1 MATRVMV
8 SCSHFSVVDMKL
20 MREVVGV
27 KHFLAVDSEG
37 SGWLQ
42 PRNVKADPNPN
53 LCSSSPHFWNGALA
67 FKQQQGACAATLSGT
82 GMGGV
87 AALVPKLVSPKTILQ
102 GKKFRAIPSSSS
114 FSFSS
119 QLLQTNLTS
128 KLSISSSA
136 HSSTRIRSMGGIP
149 SSTFI
154 QGLERLP
161 CSEFFRSPWLSR
173 NSKFSIS
180 LYGQEMKEQSIGLNL
195 GHHKD
200 NEDDVRSNES
210 RIVGP
215 QNELDCSPIEEEK
228 EVEKSSWFPRWITFI
243 SEDGKTMLADFAMS
257 ILFRWFVAEPRF
269 IPSLSMYPTFEV
281 GDRIIAEKVSY
292 LFRNPSVN
300 DIVIFKP
307 PRILLEKGFSSAEV
321 FIKRVVAKAGDLVQV
336 LNGKLVVNGLVRS
349 EDFVAEPAAYDM
361 KPYRVPKG
369 HVFVMG
375 DNRNKSLD
383 SHVWGPLPTE
393 NILGRSVVRYWP
405 PARLGSTVFDADQLL
420 KNALPLLHAK
430 ETPVS

>member
-1 MATRVMV
+1 
-8 SCSHFSVVDMKL
+8 
-20 MREVVGV
+20 
-27 KHFLAVDSEG
+27 
-37 SGWLQ
+37 
-42 PRNVKADPNPN
+42 
-53 LCSSSPHFWNGALA
+53 
-67 FKQQQGACAATLSGT
+67 
-82 GMGGV
+82 MGGV

-281 GDRIIAEKVSY
+281 GDRIIAEKVS
-292 LFRNPSVN
+292 LVSFFAVKSWLCNKVLTSLQIDALKLHAAQPSVFASIQRRN
-300 DIVIFKP
+300 IDNKAVFHATKLLT
-307 PRILLEKGFSSAEV
+307 RI
-321 FIKRVVAKAGDLVQV
+321 
-336 LNGKLVVNGLVRS
+336 
-349 EDFVAEPAAYDM
+349 
-361 KPYRVPKG
+361 
-369 HVFVMG
+369 
-375 DNRNKSLD
+375 
-383 SHVWGPLPTE
+383 
-393 NILGRSVVRYWP
+393 
-405 PARLGSTVFDADQLL
+405 
-420 KNALPLLHAK
+420 
-430 ETPVS
+430 

>member
-1 MATRVMV
+1 
-8 SCSHFSVVDMKL
+8 MKP

-37 SGWLQ
+37 SRWLQ

-53 LCSSSPHFWNGALA
+53 LCSSSPHSWKGALA
-67 FKQQQGACAATLSGT
+67 FKQQQGACGATLSGT

-87 AALVPKLVSPKTILQ
+87 AALVPKLVHPKAILQ
-102 GKKFRAIPSSSS
+102 GKKIRAIPSSSS
-114 FSFSS
+114 SFSISS

-149 SSTFI
+149 SSTLI

-161 CSEFFRSPWLSR
+161 CSEFFQSPWLSR

-180 LYGQEMKEQSIGLNL
+180 FYSQEMKEQSIGLSL

-200 NEDDVRSNES
+200 NEDDVCSNES

-281 GDRIIAEKVSY
+281 GDRIIAEKV
-292 LFRNPSVN
+292 
-300 DIVIFKP
+300 
-307 PRILLEKGFSSAEV
+307 
-321 FIKRVVAKAGDLVQV
+321 
-336 LNGKLVVNGLVRS
+336 GLVS
-349 EDFVAEPAAYDM
+349 FYQGIFLCKMMPLSFM
-361 KPYRVPKG
+361 L
-369 HVFVMG
+369 H
-375 DNRNKSLD
+375 NLQSLRQFR
-383 SHVWGPLPTE
+383 
-393 NILGRSVVRYWP
+393 GR
-405 PARLGSTVFDADQLL
+405 T
-420 KNALPLLHAK
+420 
-430 ETPVS
+430 